1 LHDKKTE
8 RYVIVVTKVENKKL
22 EAILILTEGHTSDLL
37 NLENFANLVCD
48 FYAIFMRFLC
58 VFTRFFAFLPL
69 ILRFSQAGTVLHT
82 TQGMMT
88 ISWAV

>member
-1 LHDKKTE
+1 
-8 RYVIVVTKVENKKL
+8 VENKKL

-37 NLENFANLVCD
+37 NLEIFANLVCD
-48 FYAIFMRFLC
+48 FYAFLR
-58 VFTRFFAFLPL
+58 VFFAFLPL